1 MWDGRPRAK
10 DDPYWL
16 ESGKL
21 WVEYAPGR
29 HRLVDLNKPEPTPVA
44 RSSFPAPMI
53 RRDDIEPCFGADGKM
68 HDSLSSLRKT
78 YLPSGNPKGKRY
90 IEIGNEKPLE
100 YKRPVSSEAEIREDV
115 KAAIED
121 IKNGRVKPPANGDQP

>member
-1 MWDGRPRAK
+1 MWEGRPRAK
-10 DDPYWL
+10 DDPYWI
-16 ESGKL
+16 EHGKV

-29 HRLVDLNKPEPTPVA
+29 HRLVDLEKPAPTPVA

-53 RRDDIEPCFGADGKM
+53 IRDAIEPCYGADGQM

-78 YLPSGNPKGKRY
+78 YHPSGNPKGKRY
-90 IEIGNEKPLE
+90 IEIGEEKVPE
-100 YKRPVSSEAEIREDV
+100 YRKPEFDEGERREHI

-121 IKNGRVKPPANGDQP
+121 VKYGRVPPITALSD